1 MKKKFF
7 IKFIAKV
14 VLPHHLEWFTHIL
27 GQIPF
32 YRPSLSSS
40 LTILSNLDLFPKIY
54 QGGKGLV
61 LIPYLDDLST
71 LEGYFGYFHI
81 TESTLLLGIKIPF
94 SCAFTSMSS
103 FLNWFDLG
111 LNCNRKRIWFKLAD
125 FVLLL
130 PALLQS
136 FASEDFEVFAS
147 KMCIFYYRIE

>member
-1 MKKKFF
+1 MANIFYFLGGKNMYFFATCFENVFRFLCKMFWWKKKRFF
-7 IKFIAKV
+7 YKMLCKSSF
-14 VLPHHLEWFTHIL
+14 PHHLEWFTHIL

-81 TESTLLLGIKIPF
+81 TESTLLLGLKIPF
-94 SCAFTSMSS
+94 LCFYIYE
-103 FLNWFDLG
+103 FF
-111 LNCNRKRIWFKLAD
+111 FKLIW
-125 FVLLL
+125 LRTGM
-130 PALLQS
+130 Q
-136 FASEDFEVFAS
+136 
-147 KMCIFYYRIE
+147 